1 MSCGS
6 VSAYEYICEHTFLI
20 LPRIYICLSYVW
32 VYDYMMQR
40 ASPHGAQ
47 RTATQG
53 QMPSPRH
60 KKRWDKAGRRQPETH
75 SGFSRSFITYNLSLY
90 YIPIHSIHFDFLRCG
105 RTQKSVFF
113 GAGGGTNPKLNS
125 MARGTPILYGS
136 MGCASLVESGL

>member
-1 MSCGS
+1 
-6 VSAYEYICEHTFLI
+6 
-20 LPRIYICLSYVW
+20 
-32 VYDYMMQR
+32 MMQR

-90 YIPIHSIHFDFLRCG
+90 YIPIHSIHFDILTFEDVGELR
-105 RTQKSVFF
+105 SLFFF